1 MVARPSAHVRAPLC
15 ASAEEFAQQGPAS
28 MHDFTPLSGLLGGA
42 LIGLAAAVLMLL
54 TGRIAGVTGIVGG
67 LLQPD
72 TADRLWRIAFIAG
85 LIAAPLIAALFG
97 APLPRPAMNASLVVV
112 AIAGLLVGFG
122 TRMGNGCTSGHG
134 VCGFARLS
142 GRSIAATFIF
152 MAAAI
157 ATVAIVRHGIGG

>member
-1 MVARPSAHVRAPLC
+1 
-15 ASAEEFAQQGPAS
+15 
-28 MHDFTPLSGLLGGA
+28 MHNFTPISGFVGGA
-42 LIGLAAAVLMLL
+42 LIGLAAALLMLL

-67 LLQPD
+67 LLRSD
-72 TADRLWRIAFIAG
+72 TSDRLWRIAFVAG

-97 APLPRPAMNASLVVV
+97 APLPRPAMNGSLVVV

-142 GRSIAATFIF
+142 TRSIVATFIF
-152 MAAAI
+152 MTAAI
-157 ATVAIVRHGIGG
+157 ATVAIARHAIGG